1 MTVNSSRRQSVIG
14 HAVLWGAALIALY
27 PFVSVLLL
35 ALSEPGSRQS
45 GFSLPTSIS
54 FANFAE
60 AWDRGLSAQPLISSM
75 LVAVCVV
82 VGTIALAVLAGYAF
96 SVFPFPLKGA
106 LLVLLLAGLVT
117 PYEATVIPL
126 YHQLKSWELINTY
139 WALILPQIGLSLP
152 FAIFWMRTF
161 FDSTPA
167 AMREAAAMDGA
178 SKFRTLRSILLPM
191 AMPAIGALAAL
202 LFLFAWNEFLL
213 ALVLVP
219 DDASVQ
225 TAPLALSFFAG
236 NRRNSDPGVT
246 AAAAV
251 LVALPVLISYIAL
264 QRRMIHGML
273 AGAVKE

>member
-1 MTVNSSRRQSVIG
+1 MRVSRRQSAIG
-14 HAVLWGAALIALY
+14 HAILIGAACVALY
-27 PFVSVLLL
+27 PFLSVLLL
-35 ALSEPGSRQS
+35 ALGEPGSRTS

-54 FANFAE
+54 FANFTE
-60 AWDRGLSAQPLISSM
+60 AWDRGLDAQPLLSSL
-75 LVAVCVV
+75 LVATAVV
-82 VGTIALAVLAGYAF
+82 IGTLVMAVLAGYAF
-96 SVFPFPLKGA
+96 AVFPFPLKGVF
-106 LLVLLLAGLVT
+106 LVLLLAGLVM

-126 YHQLKSWELINTY
+126 YYQLKDWGLVNTY
-139 WALILPQIGLSLP
+139 AGLILPQIGLSLP

-161 FDSTPA
+161 FVSTPA
-167 AMREAAAMDGA
+167 ALREAASVDGA
-178 SKFRTLRSILLPM
+178 SRLRTLRSVLLPM
-191 AMPAIGALAAL
+191 ALPAIGTLATL

-225 TAPLALSFFAG
+225 TAPLALSFFSG

-251 LVALPVLISYIAL
+251 LVALPVLIAYLAL
-264 QRRMIHGML
+264 QRRMISGML